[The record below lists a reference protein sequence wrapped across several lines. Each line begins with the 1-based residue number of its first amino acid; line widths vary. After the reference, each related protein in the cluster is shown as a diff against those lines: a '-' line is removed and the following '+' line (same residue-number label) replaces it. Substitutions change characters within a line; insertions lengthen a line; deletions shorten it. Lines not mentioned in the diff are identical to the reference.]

1 MMLEDRLRDVFGD
14 ERLGVDPPDADALRD
29 AGVARRHRHDRVV
42 VAMCV
47 LVVVV
52 AGAALL
58 ANRSSESANVI
69 TGPVPATPHG
79 PEPAPN
85 VVRPGPIAGVE
96 GVLSP
101 WRLGR
106 TGVDDAQLVLAFN
119 PLPTSPLSERVLSC
133 PVVLDTPVVVRADR
147 VEVGLVLGEGPPTDC
162 GTVGPPHVVVQL
174 PESLAG
180 RPVFDL
186 AEPNVERNVMDG
198 STLNVPT
205 VLPGDMQ
212 LVEERLL
219 GNPQGQDAW
228 SQSYGASGQGSFVI
242 AQSATH
248 GRALGGAGL
257 AAAAPGDAPVTL
269 EATEPIRTG
278 KVAQLGGSDTVEMTV
293 AVYLEAPD
301 GRVADAALVWRIDGI
316 SYALRYRG
324 ESGVDLG
331 DLVAAARSMQTA

>member
-1 MMLEDRLRDVFGD
+1 
-14 ERLGVDPPDADALRD
+14 
-29 AGVARRHRHDRVV
+29 
-42 VAMCV
+42 
-47 LVVVV
+47 
-52 AGAALL
+52 
-58 ANRSSESANVI
+58 
-69 TGPVPATPHG
+69 
-79 PEPAPN
+79 
-85 VVRPGPIAGVE
+85 
-96 GVLSP
+96 
-101 WRLGR
+101 
-106 TGVDDAQLVLAFN
+106 
-119 PLPTSPLSERVLSC
+119 
-133 PVVLDTPVVVRADR
+133 
-147 VEVGLVLGEGPPTDC
+147 
-162 GTVGPPHVVVQL
+162 VVVQL